1 MEYFNTKAMQGK
13 KVVELVNLFEEF
25 HNETGK
31 DDVKEFSVW
40 LNRKLHEPEKQ
51 KAKGITNVEDNR
63 FIVWNIHR
71 LSKYFRWYAK
81 SFLNV
86 NGLNSMDEYFFLV
99 SINNRGTPAK
109 NEVYKDTISELTT
122 GTQMMKRL
130 IDIGMVRE
138 IIDKK
143 DKRIKRVE
151 LTAKGTRTRES
162 ILEQSKKDLLLKAGN
177 LSEEEKVQLKSSL
190 TYLEKFHRE
199 IYQNDGDKSIDEILS
214 KYQF

>member
-1 MEYFNTKAMQGK
+1 MEGK
-13 KVVELVNLFEEF
+13 KVVELVNLFEAF
-25 HNETGK
+25 HVETGS
-31 DDVKEFSVW
+31 DDIKEFSVW
-40 LNRKLHEPEKQ
+40 LNRRMYEPDKQ
-51 KAKGITNVEDNR
+51 KAKGVNNVEDNR

-99 SINNRGTPAK
+99 SIYNRGTPAK

-130 IDIGMVRE
+130 IQIGMVKE
-138 IIDKK
+138 VVDKK

-151 LTAKGTRTRES
+151 LTAKGKRTREN

-177 LSEEEKVQLKSSL
+177 LSEEEKIQLKSSM
-190 TYLEKFHRE
+190 TYLEKFHGE

>member
-1 MEYFNTKAMQGK
+1 MEGK
-13 KVVELVNLFEEF
+13 KVVELVNLFEVF
-25 HNETGK
+25 HDETGS

-40 LNRKLHEPEKQ
+40 LNRRIHEPDKQ
-51 KAKGITNVEDNR
+51 KVNGNTNVEDNR

-81 SFLNV
+81 SFLNA

-99 SINNRGTPAK
+99 SIYNRGTPAK

-130 IDIGMVRE
+130 IEIGMVKE
-138 IIDKK
+138 IVDKK

-151 LTAKGTRTRES
+151 LTAKGKQTRENV
-162 ILEQSKKDLLLKAGN
+162 LEQSKKDLLLKAGN

-190 TYLEKFHRE
+190 TYLEKFHSE

>member
-1 MEYFNTKAMQGK
+1 MQGK
-13 KVVELVNLFEEF
+13 KVVELVNLFEAF
-25 HNETGK
+25 HNETGS
-31 DDVKEFSVW
+31 DDLKEFSVW
-40 LNRKLHEPEKQ
+40 LNRRMHEPEKQ
-51 KAKGITNVEDNR
+51 TVKGITNVEDHR

-81 SFLNV
+81 SFLNI

-130 IDIGMVRE
+130 IEIGMIKE
-138 IIDKK
+138 IADKK

-151 LTAKGTRTRES
+151 LTTKGNRTREN
-162 ILEQSKKDLLLKAGN
+162 ILEQSKKDMLLKAGN
-177 LSEEEKVQLKSSL
+177 LSVEEKVQLKSYL
-190 TYLEKFHRE
+190 TYLEKFHSE

>member
-1 MEYFNTKAMQGK
+1 MEGK
-13 KVVELVNLFEEF
+13 KVVELVNLFEAF
-25 HNETGK
+25 HNETGS

-40 LNRKLHEPEKQ
+40 LNRRMHEPDKQ
-51 KAKGITNVEDNR
+51 KAKGVTNVEDNR

-81 SFLNV
+81 SFLNA

-130 IDIGMVRE
+130 VEIGMVKE
-138 IIDKK
+138 VVDKK

-151 LTAKGTRTRES
+151 LTAKGKRTREN

-177 LSEEEKVQLKSSL
+177 LSEVEKIQLKSSL
-190 TYLEKFHRE
+190 TYLEKFHSE

>member
-1 MEYFNTKAMQGK
+1 MEGK
-13 KVVELVNLFEEF
+13 KVVELVNLFEAF
-25 HNETGK
+25 HNETGS
-31 DDVKEFSVW
+31 DDIKEFSVW
-40 LNRKLHEPEKQ
+40 LNRRMHEPDKQ
-51 KAKGITNVEDNR
+51 KEKGVTNVEDNR

-81 SFLNV
+81 SFINA
-86 NGLNSMDEYFFLV
+86 NGLNSMDEFFFLV

-130 IDIGMVRE
+130 VEIGMVKE
-138 IIDKK
+138 VVDKK

-151 LTAKGTRTRES
+151 LTAKGKRTREN

-177 LSEEEKVQLKSSL
+177 LSEEEKIQLKSSL
-190 TYLEKFHRE
+190 TYLEKFHGE

>member
-1 MEYFNTKAMQGK
+1 
-13 KVVELVNLFEEF
+13 LVNLFDAF
-25 HNETGK
+25 HSETGS

-40 LNRKLHEPEKQ
+40 LNRRMHEPEKQ
-51 KAKGITNVEDNR
+51 KGKIGKTVDDNR

-81 SFLNV
+81 SVLNT

-130 IDIGMVRE
+130 IEIGMVKE
-138 IIDKK
+138 IVDKK

-151 LTAKGTRTRES
+151 LTAKGKRTREN

-190 TYLEKFHRE
+190 VYLEKFHNE

>member
-1 MEYFNTKAMQGK
+1 MEGK
-13 KVVELVNLFEEF
+13 KVVELVNLFEVF
-25 HNETGK
+25 HDETGS

-40 LNRKLHEPEKQ
+40 LNRRIHEPDKQ
-51 KAKGITNVEDNR
+51 KVNGNTNVEDNR

-81 SFLNV
+81 SFLNA

-99 SINNRGTPAK
+99 SIYNRGTPAK

-130 IDIGMVRE
+130 IEIGMVKE
-138 IIDKK
+138 IVDKK

-151 LTAKGTRTRES
+151 LTAKGKRTRENV
-162 ILEQSKKDLLLKAGN
+162 LEQSKKDLLLKAGN
-177 LSEEEKVQLKSSL
+177 LSEEEKAQLKSSL
-190 TYLEKFHRE
+190 TYLEKFHGE

>member
-1 MEYFNTKAMQGK
+1 MEGK
-13 KVVELVNLFEEF
+13 KVVELVNLFEAF
-25 HNETGK
+25 HNETGS

-40 LNRKLHEPEKQ
+40 LNRRIHEPDKQ
-51 KAKGITNVEDNR
+51 KGKGNINVEDNR

-81 SFLNV
+81 SFLNA

-99 SINNRGTPAK
+99 SIYNRGTPAK

-130 IDIGMVRE
+130 IEIGMVKE
-138 IIDKK
+138 IVDKK

-151 LTAKGTRTRES
+151 LTAKGKRTRENV
-162 ILEQSKKDLLLKAGN
+162 LEQSKKDLLLKAGN
-177 LSEEEKVQLKSSL
+177 LSEEEKAQLKSSL
-190 TYLEKFHRE
+190 TYLEKFHGE

>member
-1 MEYFNTKAMQGK
+1 MEGK
-13 KVVELVNLFEEF
+13 KVVELVNLFEAF
-25 HNETGK
+25 HNETGS

-40 LNRKLHEPEKQ
+40 LNRRIHEPDKQ
-51 KAKGITNVEDNR
+51 KGKGNINVEDNR

-81 SFLNV
+81 SFLNA

-130 IDIGMVRE
+130 IEIGMVKE
-138 IIDKK
+138 IVDKK

-151 LTAKGTRTRES
+151 LTAKGERTRENV
-162 ILEQSKKDLLLKAGN
+162 LEQSKKDLLLKAGN
-177 LSEEEKVQLKSSL
+177 LSEEEKIQLKSSL
-190 TYLEKFHRE
+190 TYLEKFHGE
-199 IYQNDGDKSIDEILS
+199 IYQNDGGKSIDEILS
-214 KYQF
+214 KYQFLISG

>member
-1 MEYFNTKAMQGK
+1 MQGK
-13 KVVELVNLFEEF
+13 KVVELVNLFESF
-25 HNETGK
+25 YNETGS
-31 DDVKEFSVW
+31 DDIKEFTVW
-40 LNRKLHEPEKQ
+40 LNRRLHEPEKQ
-51 KAKGITNVEDNR
+51 KAKGVSNVEDNR

-81 SFLNV
+81 SFLNT

-130 IDIGMVRE
+130 IDLGMVKE
-138 IIDKK
+138 IVDKK

-151 LTAKGTRTRES
+151 LTAKGKRTREK

-177 LSEEEKVQLKSSL
+177 LSELEKDQLKSSL
-190 TYLEKFHRE
+190 IYLEKFHSN
-199 IYQNDGDKSIDEILS
+199 IYQNDGDKSIDEILK
-214 KYQF
+214 KYQFQK

>member
-1 MEYFNTKAMQGK
+1 MEGK
-13 KVVELVNLFEEF
+13 KVVELVNLFEAF
-25 HNETGK
+25 HVETGS

-40 LNRKLHEPEKQ
+40 LNRRLHEPDKQ
-51 KAKGITNVEDNR
+51 KAKGVTNVEDNR

-81 SFLNV
+81 SFLNA
-86 NGLNSMDEYFFLV
+86 NDLNSMDEYFFLV

-130 IDIGMVRE
+130 VEIGMVKE
-138 IIDKK
+138 VVDKK

-151 LTAKGTRTRES
+151 LTAKGNRTREN
-162 ILEQSKKDLLLKAGN
+162 IVEQSKKDLLLKAGN
-177 LSEEEKVQLKSSL
+177 LSEEEKIQLKSSL
-190 TYLEKFHRE
+190 TYLEKFHSE

>member
-1 MEYFNTKAMQGK
+1 MQGK

-25 HNETGK
+25 HDETGS

-40 LNRKLHEPEKQ
+40 LNRRMHEPDKQ
-51 KAKGITNVEDNR
+51 KLKGDTNVEDNR

-81 SFLNV
+81 GFLNA

-130 IDIGMVRE
+130 IEIGMVKE
-138 IIDKK
+138 IVDRK
-143 DKRIKRVE
+143 DKRIRRVE
-151 LTAKGTRTRES
+151 LTPKGRRTRES

-190 TYLEKFHRE
+190 IYLEKFHSE
-199 IYQNDGDKSIDEILS
+199 IYQNDADKSIDEILS

>member
-1 MEYFNTKAMQGK
+1 MQGK

>member
-1 MEYFNTKAMQGK
+1 MEGK
-13 KVVELVNLFEEF
+13 KVVELVNLFEVF
-25 HNETGK
+25 HDETGS

-40 LNRKLHEPEKQ
+40 LNRRIHEPDKQ
-51 KAKGITNVEDNR
+51 KVNGNTNVEDNR

-81 SFLNV
+81 SFLNA

-99 SINNRGTPAK
+99 SIYNRGTPAK

-130 IDIGMVRE
+130 IEIGMVKE
-138 IIDKK
+138 IVDKK

-151 LTAKGTRTRES
+151 LTAKGKRTRENV
-162 ILEQSKKDLLLKAGN
+162 LEQSKKDLFLKAGN
-177 LSEEEKVQLKSSL
+177 LSEEEKIQLKSSL
-190 TYLEKFHRE
+190 TYLEKFHSE

>member
-1 MEYFNTKAMQGK
+1 MDFNKINRIKPVGQRM
-13 KVVELVNLFEEF
+13 NL
-25 HNETGK
+25 
-31 DDVKEFSVW
+31 
-40 LNRKLHEPEKQ
+40 RRIHEPDKQ
-51 KAKGITNVEDNR
+51 KVNGNTNVEDNR

-81 SFLNV
+81 SFLNA

-99 SINNRGTPAK
+99 SIYNRGTPAK

-130 IDIGMVRE
+130 IEIGMVKE
-138 IIDKK
+138 IVDKK

-151 LTAKGTRTRES
+151 LTAKGKRTRENV
-162 ILEQSKKDLLLKAGN
+162 LEQSKKDLFLKAGN
-177 LSEEEKVQLKSSL
+177 LSEEEKIQLKSSL
-190 TYLEKFHRE
+190 TYLEKFHSE

>member
-1 MEYFNTKAMQGK
+1 MEGK
-13 KVVELVNLFEEF
+13 KVVELVNLFEAF
-25 HNETGK
+25 HNETGS
-31 DDVKEFSVW
+31 DDFKAFSVW
-40 LNRKLHEPEKQ
+40 LNRRLHEPDKQ
-51 KAKGITNVEDNR
+51 KAKGVTNVEDNR

-81 SFLNV
+81 SFLNA
-86 NGLNSMDEYFFLV
+86 NDLNSMDEYFFLV

-130 IDIGMVRE
+130 IEIGMVKE
-138 IIDKK
+138 IVDKK

-151 LTAKGTRTRES
+151 LTAKGKRTREN

-177 LSEEEKVQLKSSL
+177 LSEEEKIQLKSSL
-190 TYLEKFHRE
+190 TYLEKFHGE